1 MRVCSGSETFPPEKR
16 GCVLTIGNFDGVH
29 LGHRAVLGSAIERAR
44 TLGVSA
50 VAYTFHPHPRRV
62 LEPERAQPLLMT
74 LTQLEFAIEKVGIDL
89 LVREPFSLQFSSMS
103 PEVFLQEII
112 GSRIRPTELFVG
124 RDFHFGK
131 GRGGSDETLARLA
144 PTLGIRVVIVPE
156 VQAGGADVSSTRIR
170 GAIAAGDVEEATLCL
185 GQPYSISGRVVE
197 GDRRGREIGFPTA
210 NLALDNEL
218 LPTNGV
224 YATRVWFFDAHGRR
238 SAQTRPAVT
247 NVGTRPTFDAGPL
260 VTEVHLLDF
269 DEDLY
274 GERLEVAFH
283 SRLRGEKRFPSVDA
297 LKTQIAADV
306 EQARGIVGDP
316 SE

>member
-1 MRVCSGSETFPPEKR
+1 
-16 GCVLTIGNFDGVH
+16 
-29 LGHRAVLGSAIERAR
+29 
-44 TLGVSA
+44 
-50 VAYTFHPHPRRV
+50 
-62 LEPERAQPLLMT
+62 
-74 LTQLEFAIEKVGIDL
+74 
-89 LVREPFSLQFSSMS
+89 
-103 PEVFLQEII
+103 
-112 GSRIRPTELFVG
+112 
-124 RDFHFGK
+124 
-131 GRGGSDETLARLA
+131 
-144 PTLGIRVVIVPE
+144 VPE

-170 GAIAAGDVEEATLCL
+170 GAIAAGDVEEATLC
-185 GQPYSISGRVVE
+185 
-197 GDRRGREIGFPTA
+197 
-210 NLALDNEL
+210 